1 MYLKNASMRTGVD
14 STDYASEV
22 LDVQLGIKKYKCLDC
37 GNAFNGAGKTVV
49 CPSCHSSNVVPK

>member
-14 STDYASEV
+14 STDYSSEV

-37 GNAFNGAGKTVV
+37 GNTFIGAGKTVV